1 MFENIDITNEEF
13 TFIKELIYSNSGI
26 TLTDHKKIFVVSRL
40 QKSIKALGFNNFSE
54 YLLYLKYNPS
64 EISTLINLISTN
76 HTFFYREEKHFD
88 YFLKTALPN
97 VVAQLK
103 EKGDNDLRIWCAG
116 CSTGEEAY
124 LLAILL
130 QEFFGKEYFIW
141 NAGILA
147 TDISGRV
154 LDISKAGIYHEN
166 RFEKMPTELKNKY
179 FFKIK
184 EDYWKVANKVKNEV
198 TFRRFNLMNETFPF
212 KKPFHIIFCRNV
224 MIYFDLETRI
234 KLTKKFHRFIVPDG
248 YLFIGHSETIGRE
261 QNLFKFLKP
270 AVYRRI

>member
-13 TFIKELIYSNSGI
+13 AFIKELIYRNSGI
-26 TLTDHKKIFVVSRL
+26 TLTDQKKIFVVSRL
-40 QKSIKALGFNNFSE
+40 QKSIKALGFNTFSE
-54 YLLYLKYNPS
+54 YLLYLRYNPS

-76 HTFFYREEKHFD
+76 HTFFYREERHFD

-124 LLAILL
+124 LLEILL

-154 LDISKAGIYHEN
+154 LDVSKAGIYHEN
-166 RFEKMPTELKNKY
+166 RFEKMPPELKNKY

-184 EDYWKVANKVKNEV
+184 EDHWKVANKIKNEV
-198 TFRRFNLMNETFPF
+198 TFRRFNLMNENFPF

-234 KLTKKFHRFIVPDG
+234 KLTKKFHRFIVPNG

-261 QNLFKFLKP
+261 QNLFKFIKP